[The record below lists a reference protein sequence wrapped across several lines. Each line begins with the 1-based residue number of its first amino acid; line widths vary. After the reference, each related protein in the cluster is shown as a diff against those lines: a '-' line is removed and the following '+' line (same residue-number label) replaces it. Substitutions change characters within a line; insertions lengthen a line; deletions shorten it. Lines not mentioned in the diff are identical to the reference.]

1 MRRIQ
6 EMVSYCAGECHSL
19 SRGSYRSSS
28 AYQPL
33 QIISK
38 TKHIYILVCQ
48 SFIILNLNNEEKG
61 KLQAECGR
69 AGVFMGLC
77 VIGN

>member
-6 EMVSYCAGECHSL
+6 EIVSHCAGECHSL

-33 QIISK
+33 HIISE
-38 TKHIYILVCQ
+38 TKQIYILMCH
-48 SFIILNLNNEEKG
+48 SFIILNLNNGEKG
-61 KLQAECGR
+61 KWQAKYGR